1 MIIVGRQIKKARD
14 RKRQRTVSRRR
25 DEQAQQIMETSDI
38 LDEKR
43 ES

>member
-1 MIIVGRQIKKARD
+1 MIRVGRQIKKARD

-25 DEQAQQIMETSDI
+25 DEQAQQIMETSDM

>member
-1 MIIVGRQIKKARD
+1 MIIVGRHIKKARD

-25 DEQAQQIMETSDI
+25 DEQAQQIMETSDM